1 MNRWLSR
8 YLSLLMSIYTFL
20 ISIYT
25 FLIILL
31 KSLILLRADVLRA
44 QHILNQ
50 ANETIN
56 AVNLVTVTSQLVHES
71 QEKRGISAGFI
82 GSSATNLASTIN
94 K

>member
-20 ISIYT
+20 I
-25 FLIILL
+25 IL
-31 KSLILLRADVLRA
+31 LILLRADVLRA
-44 QHILNQ
+44 QNILNQ

>member
-1 MNRWLSR
+1 M
-8 YLSLLMSIYTFL
+8 
-20 ISIYT
+20 SIYT
-25 FLIILL
+25 FLIIL
-31 KSLILLRADVLRA
+31 LILLRADVLRA

-56 AVNLVTVTSQLVHES
+56 VVNLVAVTSQLVHES

>member
-20 ISIYT
+20 I
-25 FLIILL
+25 IL
-31 KSLILLRADVLRA
+31 LILLRADVLRA

>member
-20 ISIYT
+20 I
-25 FLIILL
+25 IL
-31 KSLILLRADVLRA
+31 LILLRADVLRA

-56 AVNLVTVTSQLVHES
+56 VVNLVAVTSQLVHES